1 MQGEKP
7 SSILSDKICMSQD
20 KGEIEPTDVNITL
33 AARVCGL
40 ALHPHIYKE
49 IILFT
54 GPWHLPQGPKI

>member
-1 MQGEKP
+1 
-7 SSILSDKICMSQD
+7 MSQD
-20 KGEIEPTDVNITL
+20 KGEIEPTDVKITSMATL
-33 AARVCGL
+33 VTRVCGL